1 MWPFKINMMLNEF
14 YSICS
19 FIAKV
24 YFLISYAYL
33 FLVYLTYTLEE
44 TRTVARREKNKYSFS
59 SLGVTDEQTL
69 WKKLSTPSVQK
80 HIRPPNSSSLVSHDE
95 FNEHLVGKGL
105 AWPAVLWVLW
115 HHKPQSPSDS
125 RSWWSDIHHQTEARG
140 VGEGE
145 TERGDNTETGRG
157 RRKRGR
163 TTGNKADGAERGS
176 PSTLGTG
183 ERLMISRATFII
195 KLQREREGEEE
206 KEKQQD
212 RHTKCWEKA
221 KKNPWNKW
229 LLMTGNNEHIADTI
243 TCNTAPGSCW
253 WMRTQPNIKVSNVCS
268 HTCAQT
274 NNAFCSTSQ

>member
-1 MWPFKINMMLNEF
+1 MTTGAW
-14 YSICS
+14 
-19 FIAKV
+19 
-24 YFLISYAYL
+24 
-33 FLVYLTYTLEE
+33 
-44 TRTVARREKNKYSFS
+44 REKNKYSFS

-69 WKKLSTPSVQK
+69 WEKLGTPLVQK

-145 TERGDNTETGRG
+145 TERGNNTETGRG

-176 PSTLGTG
+176 PSRWGTG

-195 KLQREREGEEE
+195 RLRRERRWRREGETAGQTPKVLRES
-206 KEKQQD
+206 
-212 RHTKCWEKA
+212 
-221 KKNPWNKW
+221 KKIPWNKL
-229 LLMTGNNEHIADTI
+229 LLMTGNNEHIAETI
-243 TCNTAPGSCW
+243 TCNTAPGNRW
-253 WMRTQPNIKVSNVCS
+253 WMRTQPNIKVANVCS
-268 HTCAQT
+268 QKCAQT
-274 NNAFCSTSQ
+274 NNAFCSASQ